1 MKLVKADIN
10 KVQPNLYKKSNNLK
24 LLEEFINSGEDC
36 MEVVDYTQKKT
47 SGCVWSLNNS
57 IRIYSL
63 GGIRAICRDKR
74 VYLVKV
80 ND

>member
-10 KVQPNLYKKSNNLK
+10 KIQPNIYKKSNNLK
-24 LLEEFINSGEDC
+24 LLEDFINSGEDC
-36 MEVVDYTQKKT
+36 MEVVDYTHKKP

-57 IRIYSL
+57 IRRYSL
-63 GGIRAICRDKR
+63 GGIRSICRDKR

>member
-36 MEVVDYTQKKT
+36 MEVVDYTHKKT

-74 VYLVKV
+74 VYLVKL